1 MLTKE
6 KDQDTDLTN
15 EVRGEKIGEMPN
27 ESGIEREIDG
37 SGPLSFL
44 GERPRI
50 PPLPDSPEPSDLSKR
65 EEHQS
70 VAEFPFGIKDS
81 PVDGVEQ
88 DSLPPQVNTGP
99 KFPPTVNSSPTA
111 VPFAYRR
118 NHPSRPPMQSRTKI
132 RPRSTGFRSS
142 EFIPLYLVARHTPR
156 QEPSIEK
163 CYSLPSSHSTSRTSS
178 IQDPEE
184 YNLERGPNQI
194 DALDLV
200 DPIVNPHSEGRGL
213 LIDTQRSLQG
223 LDLLDSAQPTPT
235 AHSFQA
241 GGQRDTSPQA
251 KTRQDLESALVALP
265 LLPSPSYTNFKHD
278 PSFTSQ
284 YRSQELICDRTD
296 FSSDNGW
303 KKNIP
308 EHPFKLTEDLPPLP
322 SSRASSP
329 DSVSEPNSLETII
342 QPILHSKHEFELP
355 DDLPP
360 LPSNRASSPDLD
372 DKPDEPNKNPQPI
385 LYSTENEFVRIKNPS
400 DLSSN
405 RPLSPD
411 PCIEPA
417 EQRFLSPSKLEFDIP
432 EDLPSLPSSRV
443 SSPELGNK
451 FEEIKS
457 TPQFTRDVEIPGDLP
472 PLPRSRTPTPDLDA
486 QLGQSISLP
495 QLIRAFEPPRNSPAL
510 PSNRDL
516 SPDNDIKSGP
526 EPKKFSRPAYSF
538 QAPEDMP
545 TLPGCRAS
553 SPDLDAERRNC
564 VSIRQPVNEFEQF
577 EDLPALPSSR
587 ASSPDADA
595 RSNLEFERGPSPQPM
610 FGLDRSENLPS
621 LPISRASSPD
631 FDADFNVQPII
642 SPRSAFEFQTS
653 KELPALPSGRASSPA
668 ADTKSNL
675 EIERK
680 TSPQPIY
687 GLERPENPPPLPG
700 SRASSRDF
708 NTGLNV
714 EPIISLQSAFE
725 FEPSDDLPALPSSRA
740 SSPDVDVFHDVE
752 PRSPLEPTLEFSLS
766 EDLPAL
772 PSSRASSPDADTFHD
787 LETKIPLEITLE
799 SHGSENFP
807 VLPVSRAPSLEAY
820 STHDIKTKIHLEA
833 TFEFQGSENLPRLP
847 SSRSSS
853 PDSDTYHDAE
863 NKTPLQPANLI
874 QRLED
879 LPALPPSRASSPNS
893 SNETEQISNK
903 MGPKLMTEDKI
914 VPNLGSGLGND
925 AVTGAINAEIAES
938 SKAPTAN
945 TLQSPDLL
953 TSKKNSVDDSKD
965 DEPSLQ
971 RQSYV
976 ENANPLSTPENGN
989 DIESTS
995 RLQSLSSGTL
1005 IKGMTADEVVAVMA
1019 AVAEG
1024 ANNHEKRPTATSKK
1038 ARRNQKKA
1046 KQEDRPQASINEASD
1061 RASVQQQEGMEDD
1074 LISQSFASKDP
1085 NMPSGKDLVDATDL
1099 SIPVLGTELSRGE
1112 NIQIEENAPPVKK
1125 GKKGKKNEKR
1135 AVQTSPN
1142 PKSRVTDDSSTQPGP
1157 QAARAAV
1164 LTPSAGD
1171 LDMEGAQMGGLSVET
1186 VDQKLPKATSQSE
1199 TPSQA
1204 VSLPIDDDLELLE
1217 APPPSPSVRPSDR
1230 SSLPD
1235 SFPETTPSPIDNYQK
1250 TVLEAKRPVKL
1261 TSDSDIDLL
1270 APTHYDETTD
1280 RGRYQSRQPK
1290 NKETHEPFSMV
1301 PELHY
1306 SASGP
1311 DIVPELVE
1319 STARDDLDQV
1329 ETSPQSAVL
1338 EKADETSHEQGQ
1350 VKESLS
1356 KMPNSPITESL
1367 KPDLEHNLAAQFA
1380 ALPPNDDLD
1389 LLEASPPKP
1398 TTELTR
1404 TQWLE
1409 QPEPLINESP
1419 EAVPAHEITP
1429 RARPLPNN
1437 DDFGL
1442 QKASPRSPSVGSTEQ
1457 RSYRPE
1463 LSEHKRSEEIESFTQ
1478 LSKEASVL
1486 APEFIALPSDT
1497 DPDLL
1502 ESSPRMASVE
1512 PQLNAQLDESQD
1524 DAEAGSPRSPDS
1536 PIIPAEDITTMAD
1549 YDLNVLEQDLP
1560 SPPKQSSST
1569 AEEPIAKIPKNT
1581 YELQPYPE
1589 TVALPV
1595 NDDLDLLKA
1604 LPPSPPTDSQPELS
1618 SEPSLRSPTRIFG
1631 PNITP
1636 DIFVSPSAKGF
1647 RSPSAPPTSSFAG
1660 QMPTIPEEVLEQEAA
1675 PENFTLPS
1683 DDDLNL
1689 VEEIPA
1695 SPLADPMVSQL
1706 ETSEEPQVHSSRM
1719 LNETE
1724 VTPHIIPEKELDLP
1738 GSLPPSPLSNGID
1751 EPAEET
1757 LEVEVNP
1764 GTIKLPDDE
1773 DLDLLEALPPSPSS
1787 DTNQVPQVGF
1797 ITLPETL
1804 PSSLLAEQI
1813 SRSPKELLE
1822 RNVSPEISEIPADED
1837 LDSKRAIPPSSPVD
1851 SLLNRVKEQN
1861 FRLPEDFLASEVTP
1875 DVIALPAD
1883 KDFDLLEALP
1893 PNTWAGSQQSS
1904 SKEASSTSLRNI
1916 PEAKDVTQKIR
1927 DDHDLAEA
1935 LPPSASDERMAYQ
1948 PDQHAELCSRSL
1960 MEPSEL
1966 EPTPQAVELP
1976 YDDDLDL
1983 MEALPPSPLASPTP
1997 ELESLVGLPPSPIIG
2012 SKEHHVGQLEYR
2024 ITKSL
2029 EPKMSPPQSL
2039 ASRSIESK
2047 DHAEPAEEL
2056 VSKSLEV
2063 EVNPESS
2070 KFPVSDTLDLLN
2082 TLLPS
2087 TPIKLT
2093 EHRTRSTDEAIPTSP
2108 EIAPSTVFSADGDPG
2123 LLEPRPE
2130 IFSADHQTRSI
2141 DEAIPTPLE
2150 RAPST
2155 VACADG
2161 DSDLLEPRPEILST
2175 DHQTRS
2181 LEDPIPKLLEL
2192 APSTVACADGDL
2204 GVSEARPEIFSID
2217 QSSQQTDPLDER
2229 ISKWQ
2234 NELVAESQL
2243 PPESIQLPVDEG
2255 RDLLAA
2261 LSPSPTKSIIP
2272 DGVELRP
2279 LGKATQPEA
2288 ASPHALEPLKEID
2301 SQALPQNLP
2310 LPADDGLDLLEAQP
2324 ESPLSEPQVVP
2335 KDFPLPTDDDLDLL
2349 EALPESPLSEPQVVP
2364 KDLPLPTDDDLDL
2377 SEGLPDSPFPEC
2389 QAVPK
2394 DFPLPTDD
2402 DLDLL
2407 EELPESPLSESQV
2420 IPEDLPLPTDD
2431 DLDLLEGL
2439 PDSPLPE
2446 SQVVPK
2452 DFPLPTDDDLD
2463 LLEELPESPLS
2474 ESQVIPEDLPLPT
2487 DDDLDLLE
2495 DLPDSPLP
2503 EPQVVPKDFPLP
2515 TDDDLDLLEEL
2526 PESPLS
2532 ESQVIPEDLPL
2543 PTDDDL
2549 DLLEG
2554 LPDSPLPE
2562 TQVVPKD
2569 FPLPTDDD
2577 LDLLEEL
2584 PESPLSESQ
2593 IIPEDLP
2600 LPTDDDLDLLEGL
2613 PDSRPL
2619 PESQAVPKDFPL
2631 PTDDDL
2637 DLLGELPESPLPE
2650 PRAAPEDLP
2659 LPTGNDLDL
2668 LEAPPKS
2675 SLPESQIAPKD
2686 LPLPT
2691 DDDLDLLDALPES
2704 PLLQSSTIDSDNLGT
2719 QHLEAKEHDP
2729 DAHHNPVIPGLLEP
2743 EVAPENL
2750 QLPANDDLDL
2760 ETSPQSPM
2768 ARSINPENKDIAPLE
2783 IEDLLKE
2790 EVKGEVAEEFGGP
2803 NDNAKEDTDK
2813 LNEDVG
2819 KKDKKSAITPIF
2831 PPIDLET
2838 KPLSIASE
2846 GIENIASEPKED
2858 TSAREVEEGKDGV
2871 VYQLV
2876 AEADEETGP
2885 GMNKRKKEK
2894 KSKSGAATP
2903 SVVTS
2908 TPKNSLLSELP
2919 TKSIGG
2925 AVSEVLMQDKIKKVP
2940 SEQPE
2945 ILNNDGGFSKK
2956 SKKRT
2961 TKKGKKIQEE
2971 SSNSGLILE
2980 EVESPKALVA
2990 TLPLGGSNETTE
3002 LSENLVRNAGVE
3014 SFQGRQ
3020 TIEDEWPQE
3029 PKKKGKNGRKAQDN
3043 SPPLEGSAEA
3053 TEPPSFETTTCD
3065 LDFEDSQAQAVTEDE
3080 RQKEPKKMCGK
3091 GKKSKDKNSKPSI
3104 KSPGLPPM
3112 TSPASPID
3120 DSSSTDAA
3128 QVKVTTFILDH
3139 STDTRDETSSEDKV
3153 DEAGMKQIS
3162 SLEDTGTAE
3171 LQLEAEPK
3179 QGIREE
3185 ALLEETIDDEPAE
3198 LVRDGNKG
3206 KEGMNLKRGSKD
3218 DATTLA
3224 EVTRNELGPTQTM
3237 PELESELPIP
3247 DEVRPKED
3255 EDQHIGA
3262 QQIVPENIAP
3272 DLSFAKFMESGQVEP
3287 DHLESGLTDLEEP
3300 QPAQTPL
3307 AEIKDP
3313 ASGEPKSQLM
3323 EENPAEISLKIEPEP
3338 IEKENFTFNAAS
3350 PVQEIGG
3357 STPTPQEP
3365 DKPELIS
3372 EEDAAPVDSTTRKTP
3387 SSTVDSQLP
3396 LDLQIG
3402 EHSPTPEKNL
3412 TATII
3417 MTPISDVENSLL
3429 DTKDS
3434 LPLIPEPAAGT
3445 QLPPSTD
3452 QNPSVL
3458 ETSPFPA
3465 TGFSFTEPLEKSP
3478 ITAEKP
3484 SVRGDSSIAETL
3496 SSENP
3501 SVTTCNPALRPLS
3514 ADTYPL
3520 PAEELSILGS
3530 LGKAPAPSEEPVE
3543 IEPRLSGKPLIGAEE
3558 VPVIDLPSVDEFLA
3572 TAKELALFES
3582 HHSPD
3587 HVQESPAKDLD
3598 VSPADKSMIGF
3609 EEPSVRDMVS
3619 PDKYLPAAEAPSV
3632 MEVLS
3637 PGKALATLE
3646 EPAGIDAPS
3655 SNKSLVH
3662 VEEPSVTESGP
3673 PQKSAIPVQESSAT
3687 ESPASGKSSPTMQ
3700 KASVA
3705 TAEESSILDASSSV
3719 PEKRKDEP
3727 EPKQLDEEP
3736 TKKAKKGKEGTKGSK
3751 ARKQE
3756 VGEPEQRE
3764 DDSTVSEKQDQV
3776 EGPVSVDQVTPD
3788 NFSVVTAIQGDR
3800 LEETPIATSPITPEG
3815 LPSAVLESQVGELEQ
3830 LEDDPIAPDYS
3841 SAVKKTKKG
3850 KKGKK
3855 QGFFDETDQPEED
3868 LIIPEERSAAPE
3880 KQEAE
3885 PDQFGK
3891 KTKKRKKGKSKRQRL
3906 HDLPEE
3912 GPVTPEDTSA
3922 PDLKQTDQLD
3932 RPEEDPVI
3940 SEDHSALDTK
3950 QMDQFH
3956 QPEEDPVISRNL
3968 SAIHTKQI
3976 DPLDQQNDP
3985 IISEDL
3991 SALIVDKLN
4000 QIQED
4005 LITSEELS
4013 APTISKLDHP
4023 KQESIRPEELSTV
4036 PTIKSI
4042 DEYTEDPISS
4052 EDLATNSKSKKGDD
4066 GEKARK
4072 RGVDE
4077 PDQLQEPDATEYID
4091 TILAR
4096 QVVELDQPKEPIA
4109 AKEIGPASS
4118 KQLEPIISEGIPTA
4132 AKTEKNKKGKKAK
4145 NRDDR
4150 GLEGPEDESI
4160 ASEYCA
4166 AVIEAIEPEEPTA
4179 NETKD
4184 AGDIQPEAE
4193 EFDRLDEDPVAVKSP
4208 AILEKKKSKRDK
4220 NTRQEDVDSA
4230 EHEPF
4235 VPEDTFPPL
4244 EDYELDQPDLEA
4256 IASADVAAAL
4266 KAKKSKKGKKKK
4278 HVDRLGPS
4286 DQTFLAPEDA
4296 STSQDELLDRQDQST
4311 IASGEKAVSE
4321 EQSVEI
4327 PLKKKIK
4334 KGKNSKQYENFD
4346 RSDKGPITPEETI
4359 ASLEN
4364 LPDVLIS
4371 KEIGQDDESIQTSL
4385 APIISGDTDTP
4396 QEDISAVPKNNRGKE
4411 GRKPKQG
4418 DVIHQSN
4425 TAGSVASGDSLT
4437 MQEDFPNSKEEAK
4450 QDARLDQTELEPRS
4464 PRDLPEPLVSRNST
4478 QDHERNG
4485 PGPEPSDEASAI
4497 QEDFP
4502 ESAVAKRQMDARAIS
4517 EETIATSADTGRS
4530 EVLPDDTRDQAL
4542 TPISQKVSE
4551 NISKPQAE
4559 PQHEESKEAEAG
4571 QQRARNNETPAAED
4585 SHMNNPLDV
4594 SLGVQAEEAILQDHL
4609 VKPQAERE
4617 FEDAGIR
4624 GEDNSLLIEGYREA
4638 THSDPSHEHPK
4649 LQREQLADAVQAL
4662 PTPATLDSMPSDVPI
4677 QLQSESQQRELADRN
4692 VELTYPIEIL
4702 TSDDANAFID
4712 PEKDKERRLIAET
4725 SQTVHPSDG
4734 IVLSST
4740 PLLVIDSAEPQDSK
4754 GPAEEEQPKSPGLTV
4769 RSSDIDLNRPTHSES
4784 PTEPEKSIPDLPPI
4798 DPAFEKS
4805 TPVEELG
4812 APGWG
4817 LKPAKKSRKKK
4828 SKKKTLDSNSLN
4840 TGEILDRG
4848 SSEIS
4853 EEATV
4858 AGDLDF
4864 KPTERLEED
4873 LPEISLTEA
4882 DVAKSTPV
4890 EELSAP
4896 EWGLT
4901 PVRKSKKEKKS
4912 KKKALDSDSSGRREV
4927 LEPGSADISE
4937 GAALAGDLD
4946 LKLTGGIEEDLPEI
4960 TPAEADVE
4968 KSTPV
4973 EELSVPE
4980 WELTPAR
4987 KSKKEKKSKKKALD
5001 SDSSSR
5007 RDVLEPGSA
5016 DISGGAT
5023 LAGDLDLKLAEKI
5036 GEDLPEITLAEADD
5050 EKSTPVE
5057 ELSVPGWGLTPARK
5071 SKKEKKSRKKA
5082 LDSDSSSRGEV
5093 LEPRSAEI
5101 SEGATL
5107 VGDLELKLREKIE
5120 EDLPEITLAEADVEK
5135 STPAEELSVPEWGL
5149 TPARKSKKEKSKK
5162 KALDNDSLTTGE
5174 ILEREP
5180 GDIPEDSARDMD
5192 LKPSDELAGPKQ
5204 DMPEQL
5210 LVDKKAEESIPVEHS
5225 AINDLMS
5232 RPSKKGKKDKKS
5244 KGRASDSIV
5253 TEEILDPAASKTI
5266 AMEAAAE
5273 QNLPELLNME
5283 ESIPNDDSTRPE
5295 SGINPLKKSKK
5306 RVTASGSL
5314 VPEASELLTETP
5326 KEQILPEILNAD
5338 GSISIG
5344 GSKTPESGPLPS
5356 ERSKKDKETKNKP
5369 IVNSSLATKETLEPT
5384 ASEIPTGI
5392 PEEQVIYELSSTKKN
5407 RKCKNNGKQNLEID
5421 RGPSSAIRDNV
5432 ERGPAET
5439 PLDIPAE
5446 PTIPEHEPSTERKKS
5461 K

>member
-50 PPLPDSPEPSDLSKR
+50 PPLPDSPQPSDLSKR

-70 VAEFPFGIKDS
+70 VAGIPFGIKDS

-132 RPRSTGFRSS
+132 RPRSTEFRSS

-156 QEPSIEK
+156 PEPSIEK
-163 CYSLPSSHSTSRTSS
+163 YYSLPSSHSTSRTSS

-284 YRSQELICDRTD
+284 YRSQELIRDRTD

-308 EHPFKLTEDLPPLP
+308 EHPFKLTKDLPPLP

-385 LYSTENEFVRIKNPS
+385 LYSTENEFMRLKNPS

-411 PCIEPA
+411 SCIEPA
-417 EQRFLSPSKLEFDIP
+417 EQRFLSPSKHEFDIP

-526 EPKKFSRPAYSF
+526 EPKKFSRPSYSF
-538 QAPEDMP
+538 QAPDDMP

-553 SPDLDAERRNC
+553 SPDQDAERRNC

-595 RSNLEFERGPSPQPM
+595 RSNLELERGPSPQPM

-653 KELPALPSGRASSPA
+653 KDLPALPSGRASSPA

-687 GLERPENPPPLPG
+687 GLEQPENLPPLPG

-708 NTGLNV
+708 NIGLNV

-725 FEPSDDLPALPSSRA
+725 FEPSEDLPALPSSRA
-740 SSPDVDVFHDVE
+740 SSPDVDVFHDIE

-799 SHGSENFP
+799 SHGSEDLP

-820 STHDIKTKIHLEA
+820 NTHDIKTKIPLEA

-903 MGPKLMTEDKI
+903 MGPKLMTEEKI

-938 SKAPTAN
+938 SKAPIAN

-1005 IKGMTADEVVAVMA
+1005 RKGMTADEVVAVMA

-1024 ANNHEKRPTATSKK
+1024 GANTYEKRPMTTSKK

-1186 VDQKLPKATSQSE
+1186 VDLKSPKATSQSK
-1199 TPSQA
+1199 TPPQA
-1204 VSLPIDDDLELLE
+1204 VSLPIDNDLELLQ

-1290 NKETHEPFSMV
+1290 NNEAHEPFAMV

-1306 SASGP
+1306 SASEP
-1311 DIVPELVE
+1311 DIVSELVE
-1319 STARDDLDQV
+1319 SIARDDLDQV
-1329 ETSPQSAVL
+1329 ETSPHSALL

-1409 QPEPLINESP
+1409 QSEPLINESP

-1429 RARPLPNN
+1429 RARPLPDN

-1457 RSYRPE
+1457 RSQRPE
-1463 LSEHKRSEEIESFTQ
+1463 LSEHKRSKEIESFTQ

-1549 YDLNVLEQDLP
+1549 YDFNVLEQDLP

-1569 AEEPIAKIPKNT
+1569 TEEPIAKIPKNI

-1595 NDDLDLLKA
+1595 NDDFDLLKA

-1618 SEPSLRSPTRIFG
+1618 SEPRLRSPTRIFG

-1636 DIFVSPSAKGF
+1636 NIFVSPSAKGF

-1706 ETSEEPQVHSSRM
+1706 ETYEEPQVHSSRV

-1724 VTPHIIPEKELDLP
+1724 VTPHTIPEKELDLP
-1738 GSLPPSPLSNGID
+1738 GALPPSPLSNGID

-1764 GTIKLPDDE
+1764 ATIKLPDDE

-1822 RNVSPEISEIPADED
+1822 RNVSPEISKIPADED

-1851 SLLNRVKEQN
+1851 SLLNRVKEQK

-1935 LPPSASDERMAYQ
+1935 LPPSASDERMEYQ

-1966 EPTPQAVELP
+1966 EATPQAVELP
-1976 YDDDLDL
+1976 YDDDLGL

-1997 ELESLVGLPPSPIIG
+1997 ELESLVGLPPSPITG
-2012 SKEHHVGQLEYR
+2012 SKEHHVGQLEHR
-2024 ITKSL
+2024 ITKGL

-2047 DHAEPAEEL
+2047 DHTEPAEEL

-2093 EHRTRSTDEAIPTSP
+2093 EHRTRSTDEATPTSP
-2108 EIAPSTVFSADGDPG
+2108 EIAPSTVVSADGDPG

-2181 LEDPIPKLLEL
+2181 LEDPIPELLEL

-2204 GVSEARPEIFSID
+2204 GVSEARPDIFSID

-2234 NELVAESQL
+2234 NELVAESHL
-2243 PPESIQLPVDEG
+2243 PPESIQLPADEG

-2279 LGKATQPEA
+2279 LGKVSQPEA
-2288 ASPHALEPLKEID
+2288 ASPHALELLKEID
-2301 SQALPQNLP
+2301 SQALPQNLS
-2310 LPADDGLDLLEAQP
+2310 LPADDGLDLLGAQP
-2324 ESPLSEPQVVP
+2324 ESLLSEPQVVP

-2349 EALPESPLSEPQVVP
+2349 EELPESPLSEPQVVP

-2377 SEGLPDSPFPEC
+2377 LEGLPDSPFPEC

-2446 SQVVPK
+2446 
-2452 DFPLPTDDDLD
+2452 
-2463 LLEELPESPLS
+2463 
-2474 ESQVIPEDLPLPT
+2474 
-2487 DDDLDLLE
+2487 
-2495 DLPDSPLP
+2495 
-2503 EPQVVPKDFPLP
+2503 PQVVPKDFPLP

-2562 TQVVPKD
+2562 PQVVPKD

-2577 LDLLEEL
+2577 LDLL
-2584 PESPLSESQ
+2584 
-2593 IIPEDLP
+2593 
-2600 LPTDDDLDLLEGL
+2600 
-2613 PDSRPL
+2613 
-2619 PESQAVPKDFPL
+2619 K
-2631 PTDDDL
+2631 
-2637 DLLGELPESPLPE
+2637 ELPESPLPE

-2729 DAHHNPVIPGLLEP
+2729 DAHHNPVLPGLLEP

-2760 ETSPQSPM
+2760 ETSPQSPL
-2768 ARSINPENKDIAPLE
+2768 ARSINPENQDIAPLE
-2783 IEDLLKE
+2783 IEDLLK

-2803 NDNAKEDTDK
+2803 NDNAKKDTDK

-2846 GIENIASEPKED
+2846 VQFIEDIASEPKED
-2858 TSAREVEEGKDGV
+2858 TSAREVEEGKDGM

-2876 AEADEETGP
+2876 AEADKETGP
-2885 GMNKRKKEK
+2885 GKNKRKKEK

-2908 TPKNSLLSELP
+2908 TPKNSSLSELP

-2925 AVSEVLMQDKIKKVP
+2925 AVSEVLMQDNIKKVA

-2956 SKKRT
+2956 GKKRT

-3014 SFQGRQ
+3014 GFQGQQ
-3020 TIEDEWPQE
+3020 TIEDEWPQ

-3053 TEPPSFETTTCD
+3053 TEPSFETTTRD
-3065 LDFEDSQAQAVTEDE
+3065 LDFEDSQAQAVTEYE
-3080 RQKEPKKMCGK
+3080 RQKELKKMSRK
-3091 GKKSKDKNSKPSI
+3091 GKKSKDKKSKPST
-3104 KSPGLPPM
+3104 KTPGLPPM

-3128 QVKVTTFILDH
+3128 QVELTTFILDH
-3139 STDTRDETSSEDKV
+3139 STDTRDESSSEDKI

-3185 ALLEETIDDEPAE
+3185 ALLEETIGAEPAE

-3218 DATTLA
+3218 GATTLA

-3272 DLSFAKFMESGQVEP
+3272 DLSFAKSMESGQVEP
-3287 DHLESGLTDLEEP
+3287 DHLESGLTDLKVP

-3313 ASGEPKSQLM
+3313 ASGQPKSQLM

-3338 IEKENFTFNAAS
+3338 IEKDNFAFNAAS

-3365 DKPELIS
+3365 DKTELIS
-3372 EEDAAPVDSTTRKTP
+3372 EEDTAPVDSTTRKTP

-3396 LDLQIG
+3396 LDLQTG
-3402 EHSPTPEKNL
+3402 EHSPTPEKIL

-3417 MTPISDVENSLL
+3417 MTPTSDVENSLL

-3434 LPLIPEPAAGT
+3434 LPLDPEPAAGT
-3445 QLPPSTD
+3445 QLPPFTD
-3452 QNPSVL
+3452 QTPSVL

-3501 SVTTCNPALRPLS
+3501 SVTTSNPALRPLS

-3543 IEPRLSGKPLIGAEE
+3543 TESRISGKPLIGAEE

-3572 TAKELALFES
+3572 TTKELALFES

-3598 VSPADKSMIGF
+3598 VSPADKSLIGF

-3673 PQKSAIPVQESSAT
+3673 PQKSAIPVQESPAT

-3700 KASVA
+3700 KVSVV
-3705 TAEESSILDASSSV
+3705 TAEESCILDASSSV

-3764 DDSTVSEKQDQV
+3764 DDS
-3776 EGPVSVDQVTPD
+3776 
-3788 NFSVVTAIQGDR
+3788 
-3800 LEETPIATSPITPEG
+3800 
-3815 LPSAVLESQVGELEQ
+3815 
-3830 LEDDPIAPDYS
+3830 

-3868 LIIPEERSAAPE
+3868 LIIPEDRSAAPE

-3885 PDQFGK
+3885 PDQLGK
-3891 KTKKRKKGKSKRQRL
+3891 KTKKRKKGKSKMQRL
-3906 HDLPEE
+3906 DDLPEE
-3912 GPVTPEDTSA
+3912 GPATPEDTSA

-3940 SEDHSALDTK
+3940 SEDHSALHTK

-3991 SALIVDKLN
+3991 SALMVDKLN

-4023 KQESIRPEELSTV
+4023 KQEFIRPEELSTV

-4077 PDQLQEPDATEYID
+4077 PDQLQEPDATEYIH

-4118 KQLEPIISEGIPTA
+4118 NQLEPIISEGIPTA

-4230 EHEPF
+4230 EHELF

-4244 EDYELDQPDLEA
+4244 EDYELDQPDLEG
-4256 IASADVAAAL
+4256 IASADVVAAL

-4321 EQSVEI
+4321 ERSLEI

-4396 QEDISAVPKNNRGKE
+4396 HEDISAVAKNNRGKE

-4425 TAGSVASGDSLT
+4425 AAGSVASGDSLT

-4450 QDARLDQTELEPRS
+4450 QDARLDQTELEPHS
-4464 PRDLPEPLVSRNST
+4464 PRDLPEPLVSRNRT

-4485 PGPEPSDEASAI
+4485 PGPEPSDEASAF

-4502 ESAVAKRQMDARAIS
+4502 EIAVAKRQMDARAIP

-4530 EVLPDDTRDQAL
+4530 EVLPDDTHDQAL

-4551 NISKPQAE
+4551 NILKPQAE

-4571 QQRARNNETPAAED
+4571 QQRARNNEAPAAED
-4585 SHMNNPLDV
+4585 SHINNPLDV

-4617 FEDAGIR
+4617 FEHAGIR

-4638 THSDPSHEHPK
+4638 THIDPSHEHPK

-4702 TSDDANAFID
+4702 TSGDANAFID

-4740 PLLVIDSAEPQDSK
+4740 PLLVTDSAEPQDSK

-4769 RSSDIDLNRPTHSES
+4769 RSSDIDLNLPTHSES
-4784 PTEPEKSIPDLPPI
+4784 PTEPEKSIPELPPT

-4828 SKKKTLDSNSLN
+4828 SKKTLDSNSLN

-4882 DVAKSTPV
+4882 DVEKSTPV
-4890 EELSAP
+4890 EELSVP

-4937 GAALAGDLD
+4937 GATLAGDLD
-4946 LKLTGGIEEDLPEI
+4946 LKLTGGIEEDLPGI

-4968 KSTPV
+4968 KSTLV

-4980 WELTPAR
+4980 WGLTPAR
-4987 KSKKEKKSKKKALD
+4987 KSKKGKKSKKKALD

-5050 EKSTPVE
+5050 EKSTSVE

-5093 LEPRSAEI
+5093 LEPGSAEI

-5107 VGDLELKLREKIE
+5107 VGDLDLKLREKIE

-5135 STPAEELSVPEWGL
+5135 STSAEELSVPEWGL

-5162 KALDNDSLTTGE
+5162 KTLDNDSLTIGE

-5210 LVDKKAEESIPVEHS
+5210 LVDKKAEESIPVEDS

-5244 KGRASDSIV
+5244 KGGASDSIV

-5344 GSKTPESGPLPS
+5344 GSKTLESGPLPS

-5392 PEEQVIYELSSTKKN
+5392 PEEQIIYELSSTKKN

-5439 PLDIPAE
+5439 PSDIPAE
-5446 PTIPEHEPSTERKKS
+5446 PTIPEHEPSTKRKKS